1 MINNELFFLGLNCDE
16 ELFSRNIQEKDELG
30 YGSIIAGFF
39 FAAFVVIAMVLAG
52 WIYHR
57 RRVADLKN
65 EIAQVQ
71 YIAEPPSPP
80 GIYEKKLFIY
90 NYLEMSFL

>member
-1 MINNELFFLGLNCDE
+1 MNYFFLGLNCNE
-16 ELFSRNIQEKDELG
+16 ELFSRNIQEKDDSS

-71 YIAEPPSPP
+71 YTAEPPSPP
-80 GIYEKKLFIY
+80 GIYIYKFVYLLFI
-90 NYLEMSFL
+90 NVFL